1 VTSVVLDASALIA
14 FLRNEPGADMVRQR
28 LPDSIISAMNYSE
41 VLKKTIEVGG
51 SIDAVRMHVN
61 ALPVSIIAFDIEQAV
76 STASLYPLTKPLGLS
91 FADRACLAL
100 GIRSQAAVLTT
111 EKKMA
116 AVKAPVKVVLVR
128 GQH

>member
-1 VTSVVLDASALIA
+1 MTSAVLDASALIA
-14 FLRNEPGADMVRQR
+14 LLRDEPGGNLVRER
-28 LPDSIISAMNYSE
+28 LAGSVISAMNYSE

-51 SIDAVRMHVN
+51 SLDATRMHVN
-61 ALPVSIIAFDIEQAV
+61 ALPLSIVPFDVEQAV

-100 GIRSQAAVLTT
+100 GIRLQAMVLTT

-116 AVKAPVKVVLVR
+116 AAKLPLKVVLVR